1 MDHAGLKHVGTNS
14 EVLSSLYEFKCSGVM
29 TQKVM
34 HSIVVKAFAGKI
46 NNTFAVIRGYIAEY
60 NAKHPGVFHVGTGS
74 SMLYAVIPLRC
85 IGSVMSVS
93 TLSVKCIAD
102 ITIKSVLRYIA
113 EALLYAANS
122 STKYEV
128 VGCETVKKA
137 IVILCTAKKKSRAI
151 IEYKVSSLSTRAK
164 SKVFNVSAWLLG
176 YGNAIYN
183 CVSKLKSKGE
193 LRYIIT
199 SYMMCSS
206 NVFCYVHGIVKKFSD
221 AMYSVNSV
229 ITDAMYMYYKAK
241 ATISIPSFYVT
252 KGIIKTLAFVA
263 SVPYKMQEFVTNKR
277 WFKNG

>member
-113 EALLYAANS
+113 EA
-122 STKYEV
+122 
-128 VGCETVKKA
+128 
-137 IVILCTAKKKSRAI
+137 
-151 IEYKVSSLSTRAK
+151 SL
-164 SKVFNVSAWLLG
+164 
-176 YGNAIYN
+176 
-183 CVSKLKSKGE
+183 
-193 LRYIIT
+193 
-199 SYMMCSS
+199 
-206 NVFCYVHGIVKKFSD
+206 
-221 AMYSVNSV
+221 
-229 ITDAMYMYYKAK
+229 
-241 ATISIPSFYVT
+241 
-252 KGIIKTLAFVA
+252 
-263 SVPYKMQEFVTNKR
+263 
-277 WFKNG
+277 